1 MEADQSPVEYNRPAQ
16 ALPYLSVLPM
26 TEQYLDLFI
35 LERVQ
40 AGLAEQLIEQLLRSE
55 TSIVMHIP
63 LGIQN
68 NTPAEQI
75 SQLKA
80 LQRSFKGF
88 HHQAQGLS
96 IGFPLLLLEDQELGR
111 PVSAPLFIWKI
122 ALKEVAGS
130 NMDWTIVPL
139 NGNRGYLNPL
149 MKNYLEARFD
159 FRWEEA
165 IGLIDMVDKTVLQQT
180 LERLAE
186 LGPLEIAPP
195 STITP
200 SPLLDQATLNSSS
213 HSLILGQFEPIT
225 VQENKKLPK
234 NLQTKHRREW
244 LNRLPALLTNHQ
256 QRAWLETIFNGHHIV
271 VEGSFKTGK
280 THAIAAA
287 LPSVLA
293 DQGSVLIVSPQPS
306 TFNDL
311 YHHLEGMNLLNV
323 GILSLQDE
331 VMDKER
337 LIAYLERLPKHTRSI
352 PAFDEVI
359 YSQEL
364 DAYRTLEQQLVT
376 IHQRLHAPLF
386 KGWNWLQLL
395 GHGLLE
401 HQQRHRQLLGRFLD
415 PSNFKFTEEEFDFLV
430 ADLSKHYP
438 LFRPLDALKHSL
450 NALDGRFFAD
460 RSSLEK
466 AQEEVRHLVHLYRHR
481 TQRLYDRYLIFVGEY
496 AELLH
501 LRYREFVTRMEQQ
514 IDKIEGQ
521 IDLYKRLYG
530 EAFDKQSS
538 FQDAK
543 LKVLSVF
550 SRKYQAIRAAK
561 AQLLRDYQQLKE
573 EYTQSNYLE
582 QPFPNIKEEV
592 HLADVA
598 IKLEE
603 LRQAL
608 KNWQLGVPTLVN
620 TTTKSLAIDS
630 DFPDNF
636 QTQLEDLETDY
647 KELLEE
653 INADKLLLRPVKSQA
668 TLLADKESFLLTLL
682 LQLQK
687 LEHHWEDF
695 APYYRWRRSWLGLH
709 QHSQKVVQAL
719 VKAGAK
725 DWLTYFKSWYFHQ
738 ILLQYYSSDL
748 PTQANNEALPFHELQ
763 ERLAPL
769 QKQLYRKVP
778 FVTKARQRDQ
788 IKRIKR
794 EKDLALTKARSIF
807 KNKKIKDV
815 LEWIGLDQVGQ
826 VFPIV
831 LATPEMASQ
840 LVGTQV
846 AAFDWVILENAH
858 DLPQQL
864 GVQLLQLGNQQI
876 VFGQPLEGE
885 NPRLEDNVLA
895 WMLEQKG
902 RQQQQF
908 TKVHSKDAAPLA
920 RLDSPAKGT
929 QQAFHELL
937 SNSLSPYI
945 DVQRLQFQVSVEGV
959 VVDLLVAAKPDIH
972 SKGLAVII
980 DSGLLHQ
987 EVYDFQLAV
996 QRQQI
1001 LQQQNHPV
1009 YYLWSVD
1016 WWKDDKKALEQ
1027 LLAQI
1032 LAFDQQVVSVEE
1044 TFNKEEEE

>member
-1 MEADQSPVEYNRPAQ
+1 MEADQLPAEQNRPAQ

-40 AGLAEQLIEQLLRSE
+40 VGLAEQLIEQLLRTE
-55 TSIVMHIP
+55 TDVVVHVP
-63 LGIQN
+63 LGIQK

-96 IGFPLLLLEDQELGR
+96 IGFPLLLIEDQKLGR

-122 ALKEVAGS
+122 ALKEVVGS

-149 MKNYLEARFD
+149 MKNYLEARFN
-159 FRWEEA
+159 FRWEET
-165 IGLIDMVDKTVLQQT
+165 IGLIDTVDKTVLQQT
-180 LERLAE
+180 LEHLAN
-186 LGPLEIAPP
+186 LDALTTSAP
-195 STITP
+195 STIVP

-213 HSLILGQFEPIT
+213 NSLILGQFEPIT
-225 VQENKKLPK
+225 IQENKKLPK

-244 LNRLPALLTNHQ
+244 LNRLPALPTNHQ
-256 QRAWLETIFNGHHIV
+256 QRTWLETVFNGHHVV
-271 VEGSFKTGK
+271 VEGGFKTGK

-311 YHHLEGMNLLNV
+311 YHHLEGMGLINV
-323 GILSLQDE
+323 GVLSLQDE

-352 PAFDEVI
+352 PAFDEVT

-364 DAYRTLEQQLVT
+364 DAYRTLEQQLVAT
-376 IHQRLHAPLF
+376 YQQLHAPIF
-386 KGWNWLQLL
+386 KGWNWLELL
-395 GHGLLE
+395 GQGLLE
-401 HQQRHRQLLGRFLD
+401 HQEQHRQLLGRFLD
-415 PSNFKFTEEEFDFLV
+415 PAAFTFTEQEFDSLE
-430 ADLSKHYP
+430 AALQQHYP

-450 NALDGRFFAD
+450 NALDGRFFTD
-460 RSSLEK
+460 RFPLEK
-466 AQEEVRHLVHLYRHR
+466 AQEEARHLIQLYRHR

-573 EYTQSNYLE
+573 EYTESNYLE

-598 IKLEE
+598 VKLEE

-608 KNWQLGVPTLVN
+608 KDWQLGVPDLVN
-620 TTTKSLAIDS
+620 NALQALSIKQE
-630 DFPDNF
+630 FPDHF
-636 QTQLEDLETDY
+636 QAQLEDLESDY

-653 INADKLLLRPVKSQA
+653 INHDKLLLRPVESKA
-668 TLLADKESFLLTLL
+668 ILLSEKERFLLTLL

-695 APYYRWRRSWLGLH
+695 AAYYRWRRSWLSLD
-709 QHSQKVVQAL
+709 QQSQKVVQAL

-738 ILLQYYSSDL
+738 ILLQHYSADL
-748 PTQANNEALPFHELQ
+748 PTSTDNKALPFHDLQ
-763 ERLAPL
+763 KRLAQL
-769 QKQLYRKVP
+769 QQQVCKKVP
-778 FVTKARQRDQ
+778 VVTKAQQREQ

-815 LEWIGLDQVGQ
+815 LEWIGLEQVGQ

-840 LVGTQV
+840 LVGAQV

-864 GVQLLQLGNQQI
+864 GIQLLQLGNQQI
-876 VFGQPLEGE
+876 VFGQPLEG
-885 NPRLEDNVLA
+885 NTPRLEDNVLA

-902 RQQQQF
+902 RQQQYF
-908 TKVHSKDAAPLA
+908 TKVHSKDATPVA
-920 RLDSPAKGT
+920 RLAPPTIGAT
-929 QQAFHELL
+929 PAFHELL
-937 SNSLSPYI
+937 AQTLRPYI
-945 DVQRLQFQVSVEGV
+945 DTNRLQFQVSVEGV
-959 VVDLLVAAKPDIH
+959 VVDLLITAKQGIQ

-987 EVYDFQLAV
+987 EIYDFQLAV

-1001 LQQQNHPV
+1001 LQQQQHPV

-1016 WWKDDKKALEQ
+1016 WWRDDKKALEQ

-1032 LAFDQQVVSVEE
+1032 LAFDQQTVPMEE
-1044 TFNKEEEE
+1044 TTSKEEEE